1 MIWNIFVVNPGS
13 TSTKLGLFSDLECQ
27 AEITIRHNPAE
38 IAGCASLA
46 DQMPLRMSV
55 VQEFLQ
61 RAIAKTSL
69 QGLHD
74 IHAFVGRG
82 GLIGPVRSGTW
93 EVGPQMLH
101 VLKQNR
107 FGCHAS
113 NLGALI
119 VWEFACMTQRPA
131 WVVDPPSTD
140 EMSEIARI
148 TGLPSIRRKSVFH
161 ALNQKAVARMAAVQ
175 LGRDYN
181 DINLIVCHAG
191 GGISVGV
198 HCKGNV
204 IDVNN
209 ALEEGPMSPERAGSL
224 PSLSLLDAYRSYN
237 GSADE
242 FSREINGRGGLFAL
256 TGTSDLVEIESN
268 YEEKPESFLFVQAMA
283 YQIARQIAAG
293 SASLCGDLQ
302 AIVLTGGLA
311 QSATLNRLIME
322 RIGFLAPVL
331 VYPGEKELEA
341 LAAGA
346 LRVLNNEVQAQVYIA
361 PEPFGKHDQNL

>member
-1 MIWNIFVVNPGS
+1 
-13 TSTKLGLFSDLECQ
+13 
-27 AEITIRHNPAE
+27 
-38 IAGCASLA
+38 
-46 DQMPLRMSV
+46 
-55 VQEFLQ
+55 
-61 RAIAKTSL
+61 
-69 QGLHD
+69 
-74 IHAFVGRG
+74 
-82 GLIGPVRSGTW
+82 
-93 EVGPQMLH
+93 
-101 VLKQNR
+101 
-107 FGCHAS
+107 
-113 NLGALI
+113 
-119 VWEFACMTQRPA
+119 
-131 WVVDPPSTD
+131 
-140 EMSEIARI
+140 
-148 TGLPSIRRKSVFH
+148 
-161 ALNQKAVARMAAVQ
+161 
-175 LGRDYN
+175 
-181 DINLIVCHAG
+181 
-191 GGISVGV
+191 
-198 HCKGNV
+198 
-204 IDVNN
+204 
-209 ALEEGPMSPERAGSL
+209 MSPERAGSL